1 MIHELAQFTI
11 EAGRE
16 AEFEQTMLRAREVIA
31 RSPGFVSIEY
41 WRGIE
46 RPDVYTLLVKW
57 QTVDDHLVGFRGS
70 ELFQEWAGL
79 TRPFFVGD
87 PVVEHHD
94 PRTGPFVL

>member
-16 AEFEQTMLRAREVIA
+16 AEFEQTMLTAREVIA

-46 RPDVYTLLVKW
+46 RPYVYTLLIKW
-57 QTVDDHLVGFRGS
+57 QTVEDHLVGFRQS
-70 ELFQEWAGL
+70 ELFSEWAAL
-79 TRPFFVGD
+79 TRPFFAGD
-87 PVVEHHD
+87 PVVEHYD
-94 PRTGPFVL
+94 PRSSSFAL